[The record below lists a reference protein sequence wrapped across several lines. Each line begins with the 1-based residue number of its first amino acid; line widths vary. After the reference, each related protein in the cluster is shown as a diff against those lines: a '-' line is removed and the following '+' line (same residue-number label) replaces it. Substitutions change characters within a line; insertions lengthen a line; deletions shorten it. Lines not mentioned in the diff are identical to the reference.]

1 MPKLWRS
8 LLGRNEVARYGVD
21 DYATDLQSA
30 FYNGQIL
37 GGSGAWSRTEDLE
50 TNFTGY
56 IQQIYKTNGPTFA
69 IILSRMLLFTEAVF
83 CWWEI
88 GDNGDTG
95 LPAGRAG
102 LGPLERPWPR
112 AGTGE
117 LLARMEQDVSLAGN
131 FYAAREDNRL
141 RRLRPDWV
149 TIVLNKPPAEA
160 TEVDVE
166 GYWFHPGRHYT
177 AVDEPQP
184 GDTFYPV
191 ESEDTDRPTGPR
203 ACHWSPIP
211 DPDALYRGM
220 SWLQPVVN
228 EVMADKA
235 ATLHKKKF
243 FDNGATLGTVIAAKE
258 NLTKKQF
265 DVWRDTILAQHQ
277 GVDRAYRPL
286 FLASPVDVTV
296 QGTNLNQLD
305 FKVTQGAGETR
316 LCAAGGVP
324 PIIVGL
330 SEGLASATYSNYSM
344 ARRKFGDHWA
354 SPQWRSASA
363 ALEAVVDPPKD
374 DLRLGVNTANIPF
387 LREDQK
393 DAADIQQI
401 KASTI
406 RQYIDAGFTPE
417 SSVAAVD
424 ADDRSLLEHSGMYS
438 VQLQPPGSQDP
449 EPEAPEEEPHA
460 DEMADAAL
468 VQAQLTAVKAGVDAG
483 FEPESLIKA
492 VEAGD
497 ISMVKLADDLDD
509 EVPVDEFEPADGE
522 DPTASRA
529 DESWRLHKY
538 WTSGPGL
545 ARWVNSPHPFKTLL
559 AFLKRHMP
567 DARARQTTY
576 DWFKEVKGFAP
587 SGRPPGY
594 EGVEEFGEM
603 EDTTEDPAG
612 TQSEPATRRPWQAN
626 TRTNKRKRKVR
637 RSEDPDDELERAN
650 QLKEY
655 WTQGEGLARWAT
667 WTQLYT
673 QLREHVSDERAKRI
687 AAEWYHERYGIWPGH
702 TKGKNPTGPG

>member
-1 MPKLWRS
+1 MKLWRS
-8 LLGRNEVARYGVD
+8 LLGRNEVARYD
-21 DYATDLQSA
+21 IDQYAADLNQA
-30 FYNGQIL
+30 FYSGQLL
-37 GGSGAWSRTEDLE
+37 GGTAAWSRTEDLE

-56 IQQIYKTNGPTFA
+56 ISSIYKANGPIFA
-69 IILSRMLLFTEAVF
+69 IILSRMMLFTEAVF

-88 GDNGDTG
+88 GDNGDLG
-95 LPAGRAG
+95 LPAGRKG
-102 LGPLERPWPR
+102 LGPLEKPWPR

-117 LLARMEQDVSLAGN
+117 LLARMEQDVSLGGN
-131 FYAAREDNRL
+131 FYAAREGRRL

-177 AVDEPQP
+177 AVDSPQA

-191 ESEDTDRPTGPR
+191 GDDDEPIGDEPR

-235 ATLHKKKF
+235 ATVHKRKF

-330 SEGLASATYSNYSM
+330 SEGLASATYSNYAM

-363 ALEAVVDPPKD
+363 ALAAVVDAPKD
-374 DLRLGVNTANIPF
+374 DLRLGVNTAGIPF
-387 LREDQK
+387 LREDMK
-393 DAADIQQI
+393 DAADIQSI
-401 KASTI
+401 KATTI
-406 RQYIDAGFTPE
+406 NVYITAGFTPE
-417 SSVAAVD
+417 SAVAAVD
-424 ADDRSLLEHSGMYS
+424 ADDRSLLVHSGMVS
-438 VQLQPPGSQDP
+438 VQLQPPGSGP
-449 EPEAPEEEPHA
+449 GEEPEDEPHA
-460 DEMADAAL
+460 EELADAAL
-468 VQAQLTAVKAGVDAG
+468 VQAQFTAVKAGVDAG
-483 FEPESLIKA
+483 FDAESLVEA
-492 VEAGD
+492 VESGD
-497 ISMVKLADDLDD
+497 IGKAKVAAQPAPGGAPGAQPGTPPGGAPPDSTTPAGRQADLDWGLFGG
-509 EVPVDEFEPADGE
+509 EGGSGGTGTPGGTTPIPAPGQMEPVPA
-522 DPTASRA
+522 
-529 DESWRLHKY
+529 
-538 WTSGPGL
+538 
-545 ARWVNSPHPFKTLL
+545 
-559 AFLKRHMP
+559 
-567 DARARQTTY
+567 
-576 DWFKEVKGFAP
+576 
-587 SGRPPGY
+587 
-594 EGVEEFGEM
+594 
-603 EDTTEDPAG
+603 PAG
-612 TQSEPATRRPWQAN
+612 A
-626 TRTNKRKRKVR
+626 
-637 RSEDPDDELERAN
+637 
-650 QLKEY
+650 
-655 WTQGEGLARWAT
+655 
-667 WTQLYT
+667 
-673 QLREHVSDERAKRI
+673 
-687 AAEWYHERYGIWPGH
+687 
-702 TKGKNPTGPG
+702 